1 MILRWGQVFGD
12 FLPKHDY
19 KWLMSVLQI
28 YLKIT
33 IILLSDTI
41 PNGADCL
48 DGEKGNFLKAFSCS
62 WIFFYS
68 GINTPKLNNHREKER
83 YHTHNK
89 KGPNPKRKGDK
100 IR

>member
-1 MILRWGQVFGD
+1 
-12 FLPKHDY
+12 
-19 KWLMSVLQI
+19 MSVLQI

-89 KGPNPKRKGDK
+89 KGPNPKRKGDN

>member
-68 GINTPKLNNHREKER
+68 GINTPKLNN
-83 YHTHNK
+83 
-89 KGPNPKRKGDK
+89 PVKRKGTILIIKKDQIQK
-100 IR
+100 EREIK

>member
-1 MILRWGQVFGD
+1 
-12 FLPKHDY
+12 
-19 KWLMSVLQI
+19 MSVLQI

-68 GINTPKLNNHREKER
+68 GINTPKLNN
-83 YHTHNK
+83 
-89 KGPNPKRKGDK
+89 PVKRKGTILIIKKDQIQK
-100 IR
+100 EREIK